1 MSFMT
6 ARKTTTAEKEEH
18 PGLSVARDA
27 APRYLQ
33 LADALIADIEQGKYK
48 VGEMLPPELT
58 IAKMYGVSRYTAR
71 EAIRRITELG
81 LITRRAGLGTT
92 VKATTAQ
99 SRYSASISDIED
111 LIHYTKQTRL
121 KILSKGL
128 VEIEGELEQIVEG
141 AKGQTWLKISALRYP
156 RSGGLPI
163 SYTDMIVHPAYRR
176 ILEEIRETGPAVS
189 VYRLVEKIYGERI
202 HEVRQDINCIAL
214 DEKVAGLL
222 DAKVGAPALLIYR
235 YYLGRNN
242 TLISVSI
249 NIDPQ
254 DRFSLSTRWR
264 LDWQ

>member
-1 MSFMT
+1 MP
-6 ARKTTTAEKEEH
+6 ARRTSTPAPQPST
-18 PGLSVARDA
+18 GLSVAREA

-48 VGEMLPPELT
+48 VGDMLPPELT

-81 LITRRAGLGTT
+81 LISRRAGLGTT

-121 KILSKGL
+121 KILGEDW
-128 VEIEGELEQIVEG
+128 VDIEGSLSEIVEG
-141 AKGQTWLKISALRYP
+141 AQGQTWLKISALRYP
-156 RSGGLPI
+156 RSGSRPI
-163 SYTDMIVHPAYRR
+163 SFTDMIVHPAYRR
-176 ILEEIRETGPAVS
+176 IREQIHESGAA
-189 VYRLVEKIYGERI
+189 VYRLIEKIYGERI
-202 HEVRQDINCIAL
+202 HEVRQDISCIAL
-214 DEKVAGLL
+214 EPKAASLL
-222 DAKVGAPALLIYR
+222 DAKVGDPALLIYR
-235 YYLGRNN
+235 YYLGKNN
-242 TLISVSI
+242 TLISVSL
-249 NIDPQ
+249 NIYPQ